1 MVNDLTVDVIIPAF
15 NASRYIGETIQ
26 SVLNQTYQPRK
37 IIVID
42 DGSTDDTRSIVRSFD
57 NDLIDLIS
65 VENGG
70 VSRARNIG
78 IRASSAEYVAF
89 LDADDVWRADK
100 IALQIEA
107 LKQHPDA
114 KVVYSGT
121 SLINDVS
128 LDIPDSTGVPYIRC
142 DVFEDILFFER
153 PVFGSASSVMVYR
166 STLNRTGFFD
176 ESMSFSE
183 DVDLW
188 ARLALLTHF
197 TYTEE
202 PCVRIRVH
210 QDSVTRSKNWHKD
223 VLVILQHFYYVN
235 KFAGDIDLPEFNLL
249 IHRRRII
256 RLFFSKNSKISYY
269 FTFCNKFSQ
278 MAPFLFKQMGGS
290 VFRVSFEVF
299 KILWEEALSRVKD
312 RLLFSQRLRLF
323 LSEGTLFFSNSKAY
337 NKDCEFNRR
346 KK

>member
-1 MVNDLTVDVIIPAF
+1 MVNDMTVDVIIPAF

-70 VSRARNIG
+70 
-78 IRASSAEYVAF
+78 VAF

-166 STLNRTGFFD
+166 STLNRTDLFD

-188 ARLALLTHF
+188 
-197 TYTEE
+197 EE

-235 KFAGDIDLPEFNLL
+235 KFAGGIDLPEFNLL